1 MVDISTRYDTS
12 LRRRDTKL
20 ILKQRGVSCLYAI
33 AFYKAE
39 MSFFMEKKT
48 NAANITYALA
58 QLGGGSKK
66 EGGDGMM
73 KGL

>member
-39 MSFFMEKKT
+39 MSFFMEKKQT
-48 NAANITYALA
+48 QQI
-58 QLGGGSKK
+58 
-66 EGGDGMM
+66 
-73 KGL
+73 